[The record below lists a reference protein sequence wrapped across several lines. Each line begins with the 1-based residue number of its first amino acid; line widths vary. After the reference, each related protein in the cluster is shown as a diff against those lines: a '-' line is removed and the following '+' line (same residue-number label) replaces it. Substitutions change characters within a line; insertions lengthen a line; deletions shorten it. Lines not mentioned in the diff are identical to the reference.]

1 MKFYETHFDEYI
13 TEVKKENL
21 HPKLE
26 KIYGTFPKNIS
37 NLTNIIF
44 YGPEG
49 VGKYSQMLYSIK
61 KYSPSELKYEKK
73 IIITSSSKQQY
84 IIKISDIHYEIDM
97 SLLGCNSKMLWNE
110 IYDQIVDVVSTK
122 SDKTGII
129 VCKNFQEINSE
140 LLENFYSYMQKCS
153 SVDLKYILITE
164 EVSFLPD
171 NILNCCKKIRVT
183 RPTKNKY
190 KECLNANITN
200 TSNSIQNTQNS
211 IQNTPNP
218 IQNITNATKL
228 NEIRNI
234 KDLKSLSTESI
245 SLKEHKIIC
254 DKILKAMFSVTSF
267 QYNKFRDLLYD
278 ILIYNLNVTNCIWY
292 ILSFIIEEKKIPNE
306 KLGELLNKTYSFLRY
321 YNNNYRPIYH
331 LELYLLYIM
340 KIVHGF

>member
-13 TEVKKENL
+13 TETKKENL

-26 KIYGTFPKNIS
+26 KVYGTFPKSIAS
-37 NLTNIIF
+37 LSNIIF
-44 YGPEG
+44 YGPAG

-73 IIITSSSKQQY
+73 IIITTSSKQQY

-110 IYDQIVDVVSTK
+110 IYDQIVDVVSMK
-122 SDKTGII
+122 PDKTGII
-129 VCKNFQEINSE
+129 VCKNFQDINSE
-140 LLENFYSYMQKCS
+140 LLENFYSYMQKCA

-164 EVSFLPD
+164 DVSFLPD
-171 NILNCCKKIRVT
+171 NILNCCKKIRVA

-190 KECLNANITN
+190 KSSMNVCSNIKITDIRN
-200 TSNSIQNTQNS
+200 CKVLKSQT
-211 IQNTPNP
+211 NP
-218 IQNITNATKL
+218 I
-228 NEIRNI
+228 
-234 KDLKSLSTESI
+234 SLPSLF
-245 SLKEHKIIC
+245 LKEHKIIC
-254 DKILKAMFSVTSF
+254 DKILKAMDCVGDF

-278 ILIYNLNVTNCIWY
+278 IFIYNLNVTECIWY
-292 ILSFIIEEKKIPNE
+292 ILSFVIEEKKIPNE
-306 KLGELLNKTYSFLRY
+306 KLGEVLNKTYSFLRY

-340 KIVHGF
+340 KIIHRF

>member
-13 TEVKKENL
+13 TEVKRENL

-26 KIYGTFPKNIS
+26 KTYGTFPKNI
-37 NLTNIIF
+37 NALTNIIF
-44 YGPEG
+44 YGPPG
-49 VGKYSQMLYSIK
+49 IGKYSQMLYSIK

-122 SDKTGII
+122 QDKTGIV

-153 SVDLKYILITE
+153 MVDLKYILLTE
-164 EVSFLPD
+164 EISFLPD
-171 NILNCCKKIRVT
+171 NILSCCKKIRVT
-183 RPTKNKY
+183 RPTKQKY
-190 KECLNANITN
+190 KSCLNTPSSIT
-200 TSNSIQNTQNS
+200 TS
-211 IQNTPNP
+211 
-218 IQNITNATKL
+218 TNL
-228 NEIRNI
+228 NDIRNC
-234 KDLKSLSTESI
+234 KDLKTQQSLASI

-254 DKILKAMFSVTSF
+254 DKILKAISTVGDF
-267 QYNKFRDLLYD
+267 QYNKFRDMLYD
-278 ILIYNLNVTNCIWY
+278 ILIYNLNVTECIWY

-306 KLGELLNKTYSFLRY
+306 KLGEVLNKTYSFLRY

-340 KIVHGF
+340 KTVNGF

>member
-21 HPKLE
+21 QPKLE

-37 NLTNIIF
+37 DLTNIIF
-44 YGPEG
+44 YGPAG

-61 KYSPSELKYEKK
+61 KYSPSDLKYEKK
-73 IIITSSSKQQY
+73 IIITSTSKQQY

-110 IYDQIVDVVSTK
+110 IYDQIVDVVSMK
-122 SDKTGII
+122 PDKTGIV

-140 LLENFYSYMQKCS
+140 LLENFYSYIQKCS

-164 EVSFLPD
+164 ELSFLPD

-190 KECLNANITN
+190 NSCMNTNNSSCTALNKATTTSITN
-200 TSNSIQNTQNS
+200 IINT
-211 IQNTPNP
+211 NTR
-218 IQNITNATKL
+218 L
-228 NEIRNI
+228 NDIRNC
-234 KDLKSLSTESI
+234 KDLKCLSTLSL

-254 DKILKAMFSVTSF
+254 DKILKAILTVEDF
-267 QYNKFRDLLYD
+267 QYSKFRDLLYD
-278 ILIYNLNVTNCIWY
+278 ILIYNLNVTECIWY
-292 ILSFIIEEKKIPNE
+292 ILSFIIEEKKIPTE
-306 KLGELLNKTYSFLRY
+306 KLGEMLNKTYSFLRY

-340 KIVHGF
+340 KIANGF